1 MDTERII
8 CYIDGFNLYFG
19 LREKGWKKY
28 YWLTLKRLT
37 EKLLKPRQSLEMVK
51 YFTSNI
57 SAGNESSPPWLQKKM
72 KEKRKRQ
79 LTYLEALNTL
89 DGTKI
94 FFGHY
99 LFKTITCN
107 NCGHIWI
114 TYEEKMTD
122 VCIATEL
129 LIDAYKNKFDTAL
142 IISGDSD
149 LAPPIQ
155 AIREIYPNK
164 KIIIAFPPSRI
175 SARLKHIAHASFII
189 GEANLRKSLF
199 PNEIIKN
206 DGYILKR
213 PDKWR

>member
-28 YWLTLKRLT
+28 YWLDLKRLT

-89 DGTKI
+89 DGMKI

-99 LFKTITCN
+99 LLK
-107 NCGHIWI
+107 
-114 TYEEKMTD
+114 
-122 VCIATEL
+122 L
-129 LIDAYKNKFDTAL
+129 LHV
-142 IISGDSD
+142 IIVDGSG
-149 LAPPIQ
+149 LLM
-155 AIREIYPNK
+155 K
-164 KIIIAFPPSRI
+164 
-175 SARLKHIAHASFII
+175 
-189 GEANLRKSLF
+189 RK
-199 PNEIIKN
+199 
-206 DGYILKR
+206 
-213 PDKWR
+213 

>member
-28 YWLTLKRLT
+28 YWLNLKRLT
-37 EKLLKPRQSLEMVK
+37 EKLLKPHQSLEMVK

-79 LTYLEALNTL
+79 LTYLEAINTL

-99 LFKTITCN
+99 LLK
-107 NCGHIWI
+107 
-114 TYEEKMTD
+114 
-122 VCIATEL
+122 L
-129 LIDAYKNKFDTAL
+129 LHV
-142 IISGDSD
+142 IIVDGSG
-149 LAPPIQ
+149 LLM
-155 AIREIYPNK
+155 K
-164 KIIIAFPPSRI
+164 
-175 SARLKHIAHASFII
+175 
-189 GEANLRKSLF
+189 RK
-199 PNEIIKN
+199 
-206 DGYILKR
+206 
-213 PDKWR
+213 

>member
-1 MDTERII
+1 
-8 CYIDGFNLYFG
+8 
-19 LREKGWKKY
+19 
-28 YWLTLKRLT
+28 
-37 EKLLKPRQSLEMVK
+37 
-51 YFTSNI
+51 
-57 SAGNESSPPWLQKKM
+57 
-72 KEKRKRQ
+72 
-79 LTYLEALNTL
+79 
-89 DGTKI
+89 
-94 FFGHY
+94 
-99 LFKTITCN
+99 
-107 NCGHIWI
+107 
-114 TYEEKMTD
+114 MTD

-149 LAPPIQ
+149 LALNSSNP
-155 AIREIYPNK
+155 EIYPNK
-164 KIIIAFPPSRI
+164 KYNRFPPSRI